1 LNIHNLKNILDH
13 AFRKLN
19 KSKCKKIILVL
30 GNTGCGKSTLLSSM
44 VVGAKNM
51 EVTKIK
57 IPVAD
62 TKKGGK
68 KVKERK
74 VIDYKKT
81 TSKVFPIGHSLSQSE
96 TFFPGFCENPH
107 EDGSYLVDIAGLED
121 TAGPMI
127 EYVNQFINKKV
138 FSLAQD
144 LKVLIFI
151 TRSSPFESRGA

>member
-1 LNIHNLKNILDH
+1 
-13 AFRKLN
+13 
-19 KSKCKKIILVL
+19 
-30 GNTGCGKSTLLSSM
+30 M
-44 VVGAKNM
+44 VVGAENL
-51 EVTKIK
+51 EVTKIETT
-57 IPVAD
+57 VD
-62 TKKGGK
+62 TKIGGKIVK
-68 KVKERK
+68 KVKAGE

-107 EDGSYLVDIAGLED
+107 EDGSYFVDIAGLED